1 MPPAPPPPPSAE
13 PDAPL
18 AARAA
23 AGDQA
28 AFADL
33 VRRHQRPLFGYLGR
47 MGLSQAEAEEI
58 AQDTFVRAWQ
68 ALPRFDVG
76 RAAFSTWL
84 YTIARRLAL
93 NLLDSGAR
101 RRETSRDAADL
112 ESDDGTAVG
121 IDVDAEGPPGALAR
135 RQQRAWLQAGLH
147 ALPLADRSVLAL
159 AYVHDLGLAELAAVE
174 GLSQA
179 AAKARLHRAR
189 QRLRDILNATGA
201 AHDR

>member
-1 MPPAPPPPPSAE
+1 
-13 PDAPL
+13 
-18 AARAA
+18 
-23 AGDQA
+23 
-28 AFADL
+28 
-33 VRRHQRPLFGYLGR
+33 

-68 ALPRFDVG
+68 ALPRFDVE

-101 RRETSRDAADL
+101 RRETTRDAEDLGSADVA
-112 ESDDGTAVG
+112 GAGVYV
-121 IDVDAEGPPGALAR
+121 DVDTDGPSAALAR

-147 ALPLADRSVLAL
+147 ALAPADRSVLAL
-159 AYVHDLGLAELAAVE
+159 AYVHDMGLAELAAVE
-174 GLSQA
+174 GLSPS